1 MEKELDSIL
10 QILEKASTTK
20 DVEELNQIEQEL
32 QHFIKIIDK
41 TNFDDL
47 LSKNIEISSRVEK
60 LKNLIN
66 KLDSSNNLVDT
77 DISGETTEVQAI
89 CNTVWIT
96 SVKNAWKAKL
106 IADKSSTP

>member
-20 DVEELNQIEQEL
+20 DVEELDQIEQQL

-41 TNFDDL
+41 TNYDDL

-66 KLDSSNNLVDT
+66 KLDSSNNLNNELFLEFQKF
-77 DISGETTEVQAI
+77 IE
-89 CNTVWIT
+89 NR
-96 SVKNAWKAKL
+96 KFK
-106 IADKSSTP
+106 

>member
-20 DVEELNQIEQEL
+20 DVEELNQIEQQL

-41 TNFDDL
+41 SNYDEL

-66 KLDSSNNLVDT
+66 KLDSSNNLNNELFLEFQKF
-77 DISGETTEVQAI
+77 IE
-89 CNTVWIT
+89 NR
-96 SVKNAWKAKL
+96 KFK
-106 IADKSSTP
+106 

>member
-20 DVEELNQIEQEL
+20 DVEELNQIEQQL
-32 QHFIKIIDK
+32 QYFIKIIDK
-41 TNFDDL
+41 TNYDDL

-66 KLDSSNNLVDT
+66 KLDSNNNLNNELFLEFQKF
-77 DISGETTEVQAI
+77 IE
-89 CNTVWIT
+89 NR
-96 SVKNAWKAKL
+96 KFK
-106 IADKSSTP
+106 

>member
-20 DVEELNQIEQEL
+20 DVEELNQIEQQL

-47 LSKNIEISSRVEK
+47 LSKNVEISSRVEK

-66 KLDSSNNLVDT
+66 KLDSSNNLNNELFLEFQKF
-77 DISGETTEVQAI
+77 IE
-89 CNTVWIT
+89 NR
-96 SVKNAWKAKL
+96 KFK
-106 IADKSSTP
+106 

>member
-20 DVEELNQIEQEL
+20 DVEELNQIEQQL

-60 LKNLIN
+60 LKNIIN
-66 KLDSSNNLVDT
+66 KLDSSNNLNNELFLEFQKF
-77 DISGETTEVQAI
+77 IE
-89 CNTVWIT
+89 NR
-96 SVKNAWKAKL
+96 KFK
-106 IADKSSTP
+106 

>member
-20 DVEELNQIEQEL
+20 DVEELNQIEQQL

-66 KLDSSNNLVDT
+66 KLDSSNNL
-77 DISGETTEVQAI
+77 
-89 CNTVWIT
+89 
-96 SVKNAWKAKL
+96 KNELFLEFQKFIENRKF
-106 IADKSSTP
+106 K

>member
-10 QILEKASTTK
+10 QILDKASTTK

-32 QHFIKIIDK
+32 QYFIKIIDK

-66 KLDSSNNLVDT
+66 KLDSSNNLNNELFLEFQKF
-77 DISGETTEVQAI
+77 IE
-89 CNTVWIT
+89 NR
-96 SVKNAWKAKL
+96 KFK
-106 IADKSSTP
+106 

>member
-20 DVEELNQIEQEL
+20 DVEELNQIEQQL

-41 TNFDDL
+41 TNYDDL

-60 LKNLIN
+60 LKDLIN
-66 KLDSSNNLVDT
+66 KLDSSNNLNNELFLEFQKF
-77 DISGETTEVQAI
+77 IE
-89 CNTVWIT
+89 NR
-96 SVKNAWKAKL
+96 KFK
-106 IADKSSTP
+106 

>member
-10 QILEKASTTK
+10 QILDKVSTTK
-20 DVEELNQIEQEL
+20 DVEELNQLEQQL

-41 TNFDDL
+41 TNYDDL

-66 KLDSSNNLVDT
+66 KLDSSNNLNNELFLEFQKF
-77 DISGETTEVQAI
+77 IE
-89 CNTVWIT
+89 NR
-96 SVKNAWKAKL
+96 KFK
-106 IADKSSTP
+106 

>member
-20 DVEELNQIEQEL
+20 DVEELNQIEQQL
-32 QHFIKIIDK
+32 RHFIKIIDK
-41 TNFDDL
+41 TNHDDL

-66 KLDSSNNLVDT
+66 KLDSSNNLNNELFLEFQKF
-77 DISGETTEVQAI
+77 IE
-89 CNTVWIT
+89 NR
-96 SVKNAWKAKL
+96 KFK
-106 IADKSSTP
+106 

>member
-20 DVEELNQIEQEL
+20 DVEELNQIEQQL
-32 QHFIKIIDK
+32 QHFVKIIDK
-41 TNFDDL
+41 TNYDDL

-66 KLDSSNNLVDT
+66 KLDSSNNLNN
-77 DISGETTEVQAI
+77 ELFLEFQKFLE
-89 CNTVWIT
+89 NR
-96 SVKNAWKAKL
+96 KFK
-106 IADKSSTP
+106 

>member
-10 QILEKASTTK
+10 QILEKASTTEDIK
-20 DVEELNQIEQEL
+20 ELNQIEQQL

-66 KLDSSNNLVDT
+66 KLDSSKNLNNELFLEFQKF
-77 DISGETTEVQAI
+77 IETR
-89 CNTVWIT
+89 
-96 SVKNAWKAKL
+96 KFK
-106 IADKSSTP
+106 

>member
-32 QHFIKIIDK
+32 QYFIKFIDK

-66 KLDSSNNLVDT
+66 KLDSSNNLNNELFLEFQKF
-77 DISGETTEVQAI
+77 IE
-89 CNTVWIT
+89 NR
-96 SVKNAWKAKL
+96 KFK
-106 IADKSSTP
+106 

>member
-20 DVEELNQIEQEL
+20 DVEELNQIEQQL

-41 TNFDDL
+41 TNYDDL
-47 LSKNIEISSRVEK
+47 LSKNIDISTRVEK

-66 KLDSSNNLVDT
+66 KLDSSNNINNELFLEFQKF
-77 DISGETTEVQAI
+77 IETR
-89 CNTVWIT
+89 
-96 SVKNAWKAKL
+96 KFK
-106 IADKSSTP
+106 

>member
-20 DVEELNQIEQEL
+20 DVEELNQIEEQL

-41 TNFDDL
+41 TNYDDL
-47 LSKNIEISSRVEK
+47 LSKNIKISSRIEK

-66 KLDSSNNLVDT
+66 KLDSSKNLNNELFLEFQKF
-77 DISGETTEVQAI
+77 IETR
-89 CNTVWIT
+89 
-96 SVKNAWKAKL
+96 KFK
-106 IADKSSTP
+106 

>member
-10 QILEKASTTK
+10 KILERSSTTK
-20 DVEELNQIEQEL
+20 DVEELNQIEQQL

-66 KLDSSNNLVDT
+66 KLDSSNNLNNELFLEFQKF
-77 DISGETTEVQAI
+77 IE
-89 CNTVWIT
+89 NR
-96 SVKNAWKAKL
+96 KFK
-106 IADKSSTP
+106 

>member
-32 QHFIKIIDK
+32 QYFIKIIDK

-66 KLDSSNNLVDT
+66 KLDSSNNLNNELFLEFQKF
-77 DISGETTEVQAI
+77 IE
-89 CNTVWIT
+89 NR
-96 SVKNAWKAKL
+96 KFK
-106 IADKSSTP
+106 